1 MRAVALLASAKDRYI
16 DMNRTFSV
24 SGKAV
29 MLMKTKVTDDHEFQ
43 DLRWT
48 LSNQHFNSGNV
59 LTLDVTDATTGE
71 VVAHQM
77 WHGEESINMVIREDG
92 KKAYLVYDQDFYHLR
107 ILETPIKGFPDYFTI
122 MLFTELRK

>member
-1 MRAVALLASAKDRYI
+1 MMRAVALLASAKDKYI

-29 MLMKTKVTDDHEFQ
+29 MLLKTKVTDDHEFQ

-59 LTLDVTDATTGE
+59 PLFFFVC
-71 VVAHQM
+71 V
-77 WHGEESINMVIREDG
+77 G
-92 KKAYLVYDQDFYHLR
+92 KPRAADCPKVEKLQ
-107 ILETPIKGFPDYFTI
+107 T
-122 MLFTELRK
+122 